1 MGAAAVQLGHH
12 TALAVAEGF
21 GMLAAF
27 HPGPGG
33 AQVLYIGGL
42 GRSGSTLLDRML
54 GQVPGL
60 QSLARAT
67 AAPRSIS
74 RRAGA

>member
-1 MGAAAVQLGHH
+1 MASPGSIRICVQAIVP
-12 TALAVAEGF
+12 T
-21 GMLAAF
+21 
-27 HPGPGG
+27 
-33 AQVLYIGGL
+33 
-42 GRSGSTLLDRML
+42 SGKFSV

-67 AAPRSIS
+67 AAPASIS